1 MEIPAENDIS
11 AFIIKIV
18 EANMERAVPLGSII
32 FPLGESRLSRAEVNS
47 LRTEIQNKKARKV
60 VIHGACITVICR

>member
-1 MEIPAENDIS
+1 MEIPEGNDTS
-11 AFIIKIV
+11 AFIIKVV
-18 EANMERAVPLGSII
+18 EANMKRTIPFGSII